1 MDRDN
6 DQRGRRAVS
15 DTRAEFRL
23 SEAQVNKF
31 WNDGYLM
38 LTDVIGLDEV
48 ERMRASMAAILE
60 RGIGHESW
68 ADDFDVGPAG
78 KTVRERALIR
88 DIHRLSPVV
97 NNSTYRRIGESIANQ
112 LLGAGVFFSSSYGF
126 YKPPRVGVSIPWHQ
140 GCGFFPMGSSAELLS
155 FWMPFQ
161 EVTVENGCLYY
172 IPGSHR
178 SGMLPHYNYNEDPTL
193 PNLIVI
199 EPRHVEREQD
209 QQACVMGPGGIVF
222 HNSRAVHRSNPNLSP
237 DPRLAVILDF
247 VHPTWYDSHQIP
259 ESTS

>member
-1 MDRDN
+1 MSHEPST
-6 DQRGRRAVS
+6 S
-15 DTRAEFRL
+15 DFSL
-23 SEAQVNKF
+23 SPAQVNRF
-31 WNDGYLM
+31 WNDGYLE
-38 LTDVIGLDEV
+38 LTGVIALDEV
-48 ERMRASMAAILE
+48 ERMRASMAAIVE

-68 ADDFDVGPAG
+68 TDDVDAGPSG

-88 DIHRLSPVV
+88 DIHRLSPAV
-97 NNSTYRRIGESIANQ
+97 NNSRYRRLAESIAHQ
-112 LLGAGVFFSSSYGF
+112 LLGEGVFFSSSYGF

-161 EVTVENGCLYY
+161 EVTEENGCLYY

-178 SGMLPHYNYNEDPTL
+178 GGMLPHYNYNQDPSL

-199 EPRHVEREQD
+199 EPGHVEREHD
-209 QQACVMGPGGIVF
+209 QRACVMSPGSLVF

-247 VHPTWYDSHQIP
+247 VHPTWYDSHHIP
-259 ESTS
+259 EPTS